1 MKKLFLLIAVAFIY
15 GKAAGQT
22 DELNHKKY
30 WDLRDRYKKYFT
42 CIGKEQGMSIPIP
55 TRSESFWAS
64 PNSAATLYYGDAT
77 SSLGWYIGVLA
88 TEYYLLKEYG
98 HNAEAQTTLNELYY
112 AIAAVNRLDRR
123 AEPYLSQ
130 NTQGENLNGFY
141 LRDDVGESYWDNWN
155 NSDNKYLNDNI
166 QYKTVL
172 SDFFHNSTLN
182 PDPGKFNP
190 ENEPSQDQHIALMM
204 GFLFVKE
211 LVGSITVQ
219 PTPQDA
225 PLNLLS
231 EVQSIT
237 NRIMAQLQGFTELG
251 ENMYFDFVMP
261 GYLPCAHTKKF
272 KSNYTIKSP
281 VDGSIAA
288 GENSYYIFLQGY
300 PICQLATAVTG
311 AQYNWDYQ
319 YGWDV
324 DGCDLA
330 QPRTFS
336 MDYDELATFNFDEL
350 WFTTAGWM
358 TTVPLAPIGAT
369 VAFGLLDNV
378 NDMSLDELWH
388 QLENAAQPDGSYQFA
403 GFSNAPP
410 DPDVNFQ
417 MHLNLAST
425 TNTWQRDKVQ
435 EVARGMNQEVFILM
449 YDFFKKIREFG
460 NRPSGVRYTSGT
472 TIPPSAIGNLFD
484 YKEEMK
490 AILDPM
496 DCKGSFLMDATNRAA
511 GGWDVGH
518 RWLHSTKSPSE
529 KAKSE
534 NQRSH
539 YHSLDYMMLYNLY
552 HIAYG
557 LEGIRIYDA
566 TTLSF
571 TNTSVT
577 MPDYNPLVT
586 CPCTDITLN
595 LTQPLETTKEI
606 IPRFNHYRDFGVELN
621 EYVNTDWSISTAT
634 GLLKNKNTTLVV
646 CNNSTLT
653 VTNNG
658 RLQIGDN
665 ATGVGGF
672 MIVRSGSTLT
682 LEDGLLIVE
691 NTGRIV
697 IEKGATL
704 KISTANQI
712 MLNGSNAVIEIL
724 GNLELLPN
732 ATLNPLGEGYILFN
746 LPSDNNNLP
755 NITVNGNNCQ
765 MIFEDATGAKRI
777 EIASHTRLHPP
788 KNLKLFKIEGI
799 KAELGLNASMVL
811 PCDFHIVNNTITRI
825 PTVTDNNGNTR
836 IHKGITIYGILH
848 PQYITDNTFSDAKT
862 AFTIL
867 NPQGHYDIKIHY
879 NDFINCDYGV
889 QVRNGRTHIFANEFI
904 DCGQAVQAVDFART
918 LRFESN
924 TVKGAGNNPTGFGFE
939 ITSANYADVGITGN
953 VFSKTVTGFHGDK
966 AVATLACN
974 HFYQNDQAIDFY
986 NYGSLNISASVPS
999 TGISLVGGSPL
1010 NGGYNYLNIPS
1021 GKNGAKVTSPYG
1033 LLRPFFLTTQ
1043 IDNGYN
1049 SFYNVGSSNPQY
1061 SSLVITRPS
1070 NTLNTSIQDLTIN
1083 NNYWGPQ
1090 ANVAYVAPPLPPNF
1104 ISVNNAG
1111 SIHFAINE
1119 NYTPRYI
1126 LGIQSATTTTCPIS
1140 AWTSALSDPLNFDPD
1155 TKKPPVGGGATLN
1168 IYRNGSVLSSFDGN
1182 FGGISTTENV
1192 PNGTYMGTNVKTA
1205 FRNVFT
1211 GFTQT
1216 VPLSGGGSEEVVL
1229 KQGLLNLANLLTAA
1243 SSLISPETKE
1253 MNVFGY
1259 QKYLASIGDAIGAQ
1273 VFVGDAAGVA
1283 NQLLAAN
1290 TLFDQLN
1297 TVNDAVNT
1305 NDTPHYRVKFNIEL
1319 DRMIVHWMFGKYADA
1334 LEINSNIST
1343 FVQTDD
1349 IDRLN
1354 YWNCIIENER
1364 KVIAEEITEL
1374 EYAENLKTC
1383 AMLFPYQPLQGYGL
1397 NGGSQGGGGSSEPNV
1412 TFTLTPN
1419 PATDVITV
1427 NMDMNVDGEVRLAV
1441 FNKFGI
1447 KVVNDIPLG
1456 ELLAGNHSHTVAIAG
1471 LPIDVYNMVVYVD
1484 NAPFVEHFIKNNE

>member
-42 CIGKEQGMSIPIP
+42 CIGKEPGMSIPIP

-112 AIAAVNRLDRR
+112 AIEAVNRLDDF
-123 AEPYLSQ
+123 AEQYLSLGNI
-130 NTQGENLNGFY
+130 NTAQRNGFY
-141 LRDDVGESYWDNWN
+141 LRDDVPQDYWDNWN
-155 NSDNKYLNDNI
+155 NSDNKYLNDSI
-166 QYKTVL
+166 QYQTVL

-182 PDPGKFNP
+182 NLPNKFNP

-211 LVGSITVQ
+211 LVGSVTVQ
-219 PTPQDA
+219 PTPQDS

-237 NRIMAQLQGFTELG
+237 NRIMAQLQGYTELG
-251 ENMYFDFVMP
+251 INTYFDVVMP
-261 GYLPCAHTKKF
+261 GFLPCAHTKKF

-311 AQYNWDYQ
+311 APYNWDYE

-330 QPRTFS
+330 QPRTLT
-336 MDYDELATFNFDEL
+336 MDYNGTASFNFDEFWL
-350 WFTTAGWM
+350 TVMGTFS
-358 TTVPLAPIGAT
+358 TVPTSVPSN
-369 VAFGLLDNV
+369 VAYGILKYT
-378 NDMSLDELWH
+378 NDLTLEIMW
-388 QLENAAQPDGSYQFA
+388 QKLENAAQPDGSYDFDV
-403 GFSNAPP
+403 FTSAPP

-417 MHLNLAST
+417 MHLNLAAT
-425 TNTWQRDKVQ
+425 TNTWQRSKVQ
-435 EVARGMNQEVFILM
+435 DVARGMNQEIFILM
-449 YDFFKKIREFG
+449 YDFFKKIREYG
-460 NRPSGVRYTSGT
+460 NRPYGIRYTAGT
-472 TIPPSAIGNLFD
+472 TIPPSANGNLFD
-484 YKEEMK
+484 YKAEMK
-490 AILDPM
+490 AILDPI
-496 DCKGSFLMDATNRAA
+496 DCKGSFLMDSIDRAQ

-518 RWLHSTKSPSE
+518 RWLHSTKSASE

-557 LEGIRIYDA
+557 VEGIRTYD
-566 TTLSF
+566 TVTHTF
-571 TNTSVT
+571 TSTSVT
-577 MPDYNPLVT
+577 MPDYNPEVT

-595 LTQPLETTKEI
+595 LSLPLETTKEI
-606 IPRFNHYRDFGVELN
+606 IPRFNHYDNFGVELS
-621 EYVNTDWSISTAT
+621 EYVNTDWTISTAT
-634 GLLKNKNTTLVV
+634 GLLKNKNTTLTV

-665 ATGVGGF
+665 ATGVGGL
-672 MIVRSGSTLT
+672 MIVKSGSTLT

-691 NTGRIV
+691 NIGRIV
-697 IEKGATL
+697 IERGATL

-712 MLNGSNAVIEIL
+712 MLNGSGAVIEIL

-732 ATLNPLGEGYILFN
+732 ATLNPLGDGYVLFN

-765 MIFEDATGAKRI
+765 MIFEDVAGTKRI
-777 EIASHTRLHPP
+777 EIANNTRLHPP
-788 KNLKLFKIEGI
+788 KHLKLFKIDGI
-799 KAELGLNASMVL
+799 TAELGLNASMIL
-811 PCDFHIVNNTITRI
+811 PCDFHIVNNNITRI
-825 PTVTDNNGNTR
+825 PNVTDNNGNTR
-836 IHKGITIYGILH
+836 VHKGITIYGIQH

-889 QVRNGRTHIFANEFI
+889 QVRNGRTHVFANEFT
-904 DCGQAVQAVDFART
+904 DCGQAVQAIDFART

-974 HFYQNDQAIDFY
+974 HFYQNEQAIDFY
-986 NYGSLNISASVPS
+986 NYGTLNISAAIPS

-1021 GKNGAKVTSPYG
+1021 GKNGTKVTSPYG

-1049 SFYNVGSSNPQY
+1049 SFYNSGGANGQH

-1070 NTLNTSIQDLTIN
+1070 NTLNTFIQDVTIQ

-1090 ANVAYVAPPLPPNF
+1090 ATAFVPGGAPPNF
-1104 ISVNNAG
+1104 IDVNNTG

-1119 NYTPRYI
+1119 NYSPRYI
-1126 LGIQSATTTTCPIS
+1126 LGTVSATTTTCPVS

-1168 IYRNGSVLSSFDGN
+1168 TYRNGSALASFDGN

-1211 GFTQT
+1211 GFTET
-1216 VPLSGGGSEEVVL
+1216 VPLSGGGSEERVL
-1229 KQGLLNLANLLTAA
+1229 KQGLLNLADLLMATA
-1243 SSLISPETKE
+1243 SLISPETKE

-1273 VFVGDAAGVA
+1273 VFVGDATGVA

-1290 TLFDQLN
+1290 TLFDELSA
-1297 TVNDAVNT
+1297 VNDLVNT

-1319 DRMIVHWMFGKYADA
+1319 DRMIVHWMFGKYIDA
-1334 LEINSNIST
+1334 LDINSDIST
-1343 FVQTDD
+1343 FVQIED

-1354 YWNCIIENER
+1354 YWNCAIENER

-1383 AMLFPYQPLQGYGL
+1383 SMLFPYPPLQGSDQS
-1397 NGGSQGGGGSSEPNV
+1397 GGSQSGGGGSNDPSI
-1412 TFTLTPN
+1412 TYTLTPN
-1419 PATDVITV
+1419 PATDIITV
-1427 NMDMNVDGEVRLAV
+1427 DMDLNTDGNVKIAV

-1447 KVVNDIPLG
+1447 KVINDIPLG
-1456 ELLAGNHSHTVAIAG
+1456 TLLAGNHTHTVTIAG
-1471 LPIDVYNMVVYVD
+1471 LPVDVYNMVVYVD
-1484 NAPFVEHFIKNNE
+1484 NVPFVEHFIKQSE

>member
-1 MKKLFLLIAVAFIY
+1 MKHKLLLVAMAVLCLLPKLSSAQSPD
-15 GKAAGQT
+15 AN
-22 DELNHKKY
+22 LKKY
-30 WDLRDRYKKYFT
+30 WENRDRLRKFFVK
-42 CIGKEQGMSIPIP
+42 IGPNQGESIPANIRDR
-55 TRSESFWAS
+55 TKNNMRWS
-64 PNSAATLYYGDAT
+64 DAT
-77 SSLGWYIGVLA
+77 SQLGWYIAVLA
-88 TEYYLLKEYG
+88 TEYELLKRD
-98 HNAEAQTTLNELYY
+98 NLPTQATLNELYY
-112 AIAAVNRLDRR
+112 AINAIKRLDKFGEFNYAKKLKSVSNISPMENGWFIRDDVDSTFNR
-123 AEPYLSQ
+123 HWGTMGMVKPHSDYFNKDADPIPNAEHFQAGNEPSVDQMVALLLGFRFVQKYVGDVFVNPQ
-130 NTQGENLNGFY
+130 NDSTGFY
-141 LRDDVGESYWDNWN
+141 LFTEVKNMTKRMRDRLLIKKFNVVNEFTPNNDGLFIQQNYTFNNPIFHWETTGGHDRFIMLLAYPLMTVVEAITGEQVNCSFRYTRNSETDPNFEIIDEISFQDLKVFYDDIIIGHEPCLEVGISPLDLTIACFDETFDNYAMN
-155 NSDNKYLNDNI
+155 MRMVLMLEAVGRMSDYQKIVDFSEDRNLMIYPLMSNVMFN
-166 QYKTVL
+166 QQTNALEREFYKALLDSMPLCHGCFLYTE
-172 SDFFHNSTLN
+172 DETPADSTLRGN
-182 PDPGKFNP
+182 GGNYWSFDNRWMK
-190 ENEPSQDQHIALMM
+190 NE
-204 GFLFVKE
+204 
-211 LVGSITVQ
+211 
-219 PTPQDA
+219 
-225 PLNLLS
+225 
-231 EVQSIT
+231 
-237 NRIMAQLQGFTELG
+237 
-251 ENMYFDFVMP
+251 
-261 GYLPCAHTKKF
+261 
-272 KSNYTIKSP
+272 
-281 VDGSIAA
+281 AA
-288 GENSYYIFLQGY
+288 NHD
-300 PICQLATAVTG
+300 
-311 AQYNWDYQ
+311 W
-319 YGWDV
+319 
-324 DGCDLA
+324 
-330 QPRTFS
+330 
-336 MDYDELATFNFDEL
+336 
-350 WFTTAGWM
+350 
-358 TTVPLAPIGAT
+358 
-369 VAFGLLDNV
+369 
-378 NDMSLDELWH
+378 
-388 QLENAAQPDGSYQFA
+388 
-403 GFSNAPP
+403 SNA
-410 DPDVNFQ
+410 
-417 MHLNLAST
+417 
-425 TNTWQRDKVQ
+425 WIK
-435 EVARGMNQEVFILM
+435 GNQP
-449 YDFFKKIREFG
+449 G
-460 NRPSGVRYTSGT
+460 
-472 TIPPSAIGNLFD
+472 
-484 YKEEMK
+484 
-490 AILDPM
+490 
-496 DCKGSFLMDATNRAA
+496 
-511 GGWDVGH
+511 
-518 RWLHSTKSPSE
+518 
-529 KAKSE
+529 
-534 NQRSH
+534 
-539 YHSLDYMMLYNLY
+539 LDYMILYNLF
-552 HIAYG
+552 H
-557 LEGIRIYDA
+557 
-566 TTLSF
+566 LSF
-571 TNTSVT
+571 DQSQNLPTYTPEVI
-577 MPDYNPLVT
+577 
-586 CPCTDITLN
+586 CPCASSKFHEISNARNNGFWDG
-595 LTQPLETTKEI
+595 LTELI
-606 IPRFNHYRDFGVELN
+606 IPETNVSTLTIERKIRKYDFDSKEHGINFERYL
-621 EYVNTDWSISTAT
+621 
-634 GLLKNKNTTLVV
+634 NKNLIIQGGGGKLTLFEDVKV
-646 CNNSTLT
+646 CNNSTVEMVLNGARIQVGHNDDT
-653 VTNNG
+653 SAVLRFASGTKLILKAGTNLDVLANS
-658 RLQIGDN
+658 RVI
-665 ATGVGGF
+665 
-672 MIVRSGSTLT
+672 
-682 LEDGLLIVE
+682 
-691 NTGRIV
+691 

-704 KISTANQI
+704 QFHPNANI
-712 MLNGSNAVIEIL
+712 DLKNNNSVLDIRGTLELMPNAVFSTK
-724 GNLELLPN
+724 GNGYVLFDVETQDKMPN
-732 ATLNPLGEGYILFN
+732 VL
-746 LPSDNNNLP
+746 
-755 NITVNGNNCQ
+755 VNGNNCQ
-765 MIFEDATGAKRI
+765 MVFTDSLKRKRI

-799 KAELGLNASMVL
+799 TAELGLNASMVL

-836 IHKGITIYGILH
+836 VHKGITIYGILH

-889 QVRNGRTHIFANEFI
+889 QVRNGRTHVFANEFT

-974 HFYQNDQAIDFY
+974 HFFQNDQAIDFY
-986 NYGSLNISASVPS
+986 NYGSLNISAAVPS

-1049 SFYNVGSSNPQY
+1049 SFYNVGSSNPQH

-1229 KQGLLNLANLLTAA
+1229 KQGLLNLANLLTAT

-1297 TVNDAVNT
+1297 TVNDAVNI

-1334 LEINSNIST
+1334 LEINSDIST

-1374 EYAENLKTC
+1374 EYAENIKNC

-1412 TFTLTPN
+1412 TYTLTPN

-1427 NMDMNVDGEVRLAV
+1427 NMDMNVDGDVRLAV

-1447 KVVNDIPLG
+1447 KVVNDKPLG

-1484 NAPFVEHFIKNNE
+1484 NVPFVEHFIKNNE